1 MNSSRT
7 NLGEFSV
14 DFNKMKLY
22 SLNTDTKESFSSR
35 IILTKD
41 PK

>member
-22 SLNTDTKESFSSR
+22 SLNSDTKENISNR
-35 IILTKD
+35 IVLAID